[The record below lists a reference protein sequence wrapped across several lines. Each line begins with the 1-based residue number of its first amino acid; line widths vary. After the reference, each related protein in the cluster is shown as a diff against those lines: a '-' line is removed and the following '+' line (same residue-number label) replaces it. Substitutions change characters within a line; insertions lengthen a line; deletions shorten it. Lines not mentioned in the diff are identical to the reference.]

1 MDVSAIQSLYGNT
14 GTAIPVASTDT
25 SDSSFSSVLDS
36 VMGMVGETN
45 QLQNAASAEEMSF
58 ALGESDNTHDLL
70 IAESKANIALQYTVA
85 VRDKMLEAYNQIM
98 NMQI

>member
-1 MDVSAIQSLYGNT
+1 MDVSAIQNLYGNT
-14 GTAIPVASTDT
+14 GVSTKSVVDNT
-25 SDSSFSSVLDS
+25 DDSSFDSVLNS

-45 QLQNAASAEEMSF
+45 NLQNEAQSAEISF
-58 ALGESDNTHDLL
+58 ALGESDNMHDLL

-85 VRDKMLEAYNQIM
+85 VRDKFIDAYKEIM